1 MGFRTGAYA
10 TVWEVR
16 GISDT
21 MTRCRVSISKKNRT
35 TGQYEQDFGGYITFI
50 GSAAANKALKL
61 KEKDRI
67 KLGDV
72 DVDNKYVK
80 EKDITYTNFKVFSF
94 DGPDEIDS
102 QPRQQSSDTQSAID
116 AFVDNVGDGDIND
129 EFLPY

>member
-102 QPRQQSSDTQSAID
+102 QPRQQPADTQSAID
-116 AFVDNVGDGDIND
+116 AFVDNVGDGDIDD

>member
-21 MTRCRVSISKKNRT
+21 MTRCRVSISKKNKT

-102 QPRQQSSDTQSAID
+102 QPRQQHSDTQSVID
-116 AFVDNVGDGDIND
+116 AFVDSVGDGDIDD